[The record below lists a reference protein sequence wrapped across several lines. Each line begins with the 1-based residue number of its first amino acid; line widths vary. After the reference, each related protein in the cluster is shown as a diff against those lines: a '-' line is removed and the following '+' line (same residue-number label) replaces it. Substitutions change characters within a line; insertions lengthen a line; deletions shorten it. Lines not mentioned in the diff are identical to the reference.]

1 MNEDW
6 KTELDH
12 CIETLRKGGVIL
24 YPTDTLWG
32 LGCDATNEEAVQKIF
47 RLKNR
52 PGAKSMIVLL
62 DSENRLES
70 YVREIPE
77 QAYTL
82 IEYAEKPLT
91 IIYDGARN
99 LAQSVVAEDGSI
111 GIRIVKDE
119 FCKKLIERFRKPIV
133 STSANLSGQVPPVSF
148 TEIDSSIRNGADYV
162 VNLRQQEISRQ
173 ASTVIRLRKNGTIEI
188 LRK

>member
-1 MNEDW
+1 
-6 KTELDH
+6 
-12 CIETLRKGGVIL
+12 
-24 YPTDTLWG
+24 
-32 LGCDATNEEAVQKIF
+32 
-47 RLKNR
+47 
-52 PGAKSMIVLL
+52 MIILL

-70 YVREIPE
+70 YVSDIPG

-99 LAQSVVAEDGSI
+99 LAKSVVADDGSI
-111 GIRIVKDE
+111 GIRIIKDE
-119 FCKKLIERFRKPIV
+119 FCRRLIERFRKPIV
-133 STSANLSGQVPPVSF
+133 STSANLSGQDPPA
-148 TEIDSSIRNGADYV
+148 TYAEIDPSILNGVDYV

-188 LRK
+188 IRK